1 MTQTY
6 EGRCT
11 CGEIRYRMTSEPM
24 FVHCCHCTECQRNSG
39 SAFALNAMIEADRV
53 ELLQGEPELINT
65 PTPSGK
71 GQKIFRCPT
80 CKIAVWSN
88 YAVAKIGD
96 RMRFVRVGTLEKAD
110 SVTPDIHIFTASKQ
124 SWVGLPSDVPA
135 VAKYYDPDEMWSKA
149 SMKRRHALEIDEA

>member
-1 MTQTY
+1 MTETF

-11 CGEIRYRMTSEPM
+11 CGEVRYRMTSEPM

-53 ELLQGEPELINT
+53 ELLQGELELINT
-65 PTPSGK
+65 PTPSGN

-80 CKIAVWSN
+80 CKVAVWSN

-96 RMRFVRVGTLEKAD
+96 RMRFVRVGTLNNAA
-110 SVTPDIHIFTASKQ
+110 SVTPDIHIFTSSKQ
-124 SWVGLPSDVPA
+124 PWVGLPDDVPV
-135 VAKYYDPDEMWSKA
+135 VAEYYVPTEVWSD
-149 SMKRRHALEIDEA
+149 SSLQRRQALEVHEE